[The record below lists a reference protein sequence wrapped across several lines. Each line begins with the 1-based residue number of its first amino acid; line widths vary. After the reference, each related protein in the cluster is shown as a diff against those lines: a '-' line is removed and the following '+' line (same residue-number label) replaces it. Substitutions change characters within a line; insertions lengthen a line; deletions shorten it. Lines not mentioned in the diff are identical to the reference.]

1 MANVHG
7 LNDNRNNNNNNI
19 FRNYRIA
26 NNEENNGAQN
36 GMFLLGGNDNVK
48 PREETFWHFLKNL
61 FCPRLEYKSFIFIIT
76 IINISIF
83 FLTII
88 IFGIKEIENRQYN
101 TFLTPKNLETFTLSS
116 NEMKSHKLK
125 GLYRWI
131 TNCLVHGNFLHLL
144 MNTISLL
151 IFGTLTE
158 AFIKTKDITIVYIL
172 SGLIG
177 GLFSL
182 LLQSG
187 QSVGASI
194 SIYGVFGA
202 FIAFF
207 IIKWKECDTIFGP
220 TGKCCMFSFFCFFI
234 FFSLFIQFG
243 AIGYSSI
250 NVYGHLGGLLSGY
263 FIGCILVVPENN
275 DDCMCFENNHWK
287 IFSWIV
293 LSTFTLVGGVFFY
306 VF

>member
-1 MANVHG
+1 MANVPG

-26 NNEENNGAQN
+26 NNGENNGENN

-76 IINISIF
+76 IINIITYI
-83 FLTII
+83 LTLIL
-88 IFGIKEIENRQYN
+88 FGVKEIDTN
-101 TFLTPKNLETFTLSS
+101 TSFLTPKNLEKFSLSS
-116 NEMKSHKLK
+116 SEMKKNKLT
-125 GLYRWI
+125 GSYRWI
-131 TNCLVHGNFLHLL
+131 TNCLLHGNFLHLL

-158 AFIKTKDITIVYIL
+158 ALIKTLNITIIYIL

-182 LLQSG
+182 LAENT

-194 SIYGVFGA
+194 CIYGVFGA

-207 IIKWKECDTIFGP
+207 IMKWKEADNIFGP
-220 TGKCCMFSFFCFFI
+220 SGKCCMFSFFCFFI
-234 FFSLFIQFG
+234 FFSLFIQ
-243 AIGYSSI
+243 IGSIGNTNI

-263 FIGCILVVPENN
+263 FIGCILIVPQNN
-275 DDCMCFENNHWK
+275 DDCMCFDYKFWK
-287 IFSWIV
+287 IFSLVILLAFTV
-293 LSTFTLVGGVFFY
+293 LGGVYFY
-306 VF
+306 VFS